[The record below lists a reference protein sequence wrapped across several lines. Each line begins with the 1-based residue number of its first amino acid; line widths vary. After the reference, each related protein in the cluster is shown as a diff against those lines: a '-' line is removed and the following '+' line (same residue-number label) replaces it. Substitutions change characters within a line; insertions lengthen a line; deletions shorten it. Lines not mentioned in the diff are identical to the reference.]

1 MKLLLENWRRF
12 INEDQDATMDMGGKS
27 WKEMEGEAKKRAQQG
42 AEKAGFYFD
51 RKLGKGQMGEV
62 YLVENKKTGE
72 RNAMKHVIKTVYGGP
87 KTAEREAQNYR
98 FAMDNK
104 KSMNQKFAKYLP
116 DVYNV
121 IETTKDY
128 FIFMELL
135 ENIPD
140 RVKADILRLN
150 DEDSDISRH
159 EKYTRLF
166 KDPEAIYEIIVMA
179 LQGNLMLMQGNRETY
194 QDIIQ
199 NVPNAVIKK
208 VIEMPGH
215 NWEGGA
221 WTTLANLIV
230 GESIKYLKQ
239 DSSYYE
245 SLPQALHDNLEDVLQ
260 DILEKQIV
268 PIHGG
273 HGRASVAGK
282 HGEKVERNFPEAQGL
297 IRAMKYFLETEKWQ
311 PKDVHSGNVMV
322 RPGTKNFVI
331 TDLGLFDLKSV

>member
-1 MKLLLENWRRF
+1 MKLLLENWRKF
-12 INEDQDATMDMGGKS
+12 INEDEDATLDMGGKS
-27 WKEMEGEAKKRAQQG
+27 WQEMESDAIKRARQG
-42 AEKAGFYFD
+42 AAKAGFYFD

-72 RNAMKHVIKTVYGGP
+72 RNAMKHVVKSLYGGP
-87 KTAEREAQNYR
+87 KTAEREAQNYQ
-98 FAMDNK
+98 FAMNNK
-104 KSMNQKFAKYLP
+104 AKMNQKFAKYLP

-140 RVKADILRLN
+140 RIKADILRLN

-166 KDPEAIYEIIVMA
+166 KDTEAIYEVINMA
-179 LQGNLMLMQGNRETY
+179 LHNNLMLLQGDRKVYE
-194 QDIIQ
+194 DIKF
-199 NVPNAVIKK
+199 NVPNAVMKR
-208 VIEMPGH
+208 VTEMVGH
-215 NWEGGA
+215 NWEGA
-221 WTTLANLIV
+221 PWRTLADLIV
-230 GESIKYLKQ
+230 EESMKYLKQ
-239 DSSYYE
+239 DPSYYE
-245 SLPQALHDNLEDVLQ
+245 STSRVFKQNLEEILQ

-273 HGRASVAGK
+273 HGRVSAAGK
-282 HGEKVERNFPEAQGL
+282 HGEKVERNFPEAEGL
-297 IRAMKYFLETEKWQ
+297 MRAMKYFHERENWQ

-322 RPGTKNFVI
+322 RPGTKNLVI

>member
-1 MKLLLENWRRF
+1 VKLLLENWRKF
-12 INEDQDATMDMGGKS
+12 VNEEETATMDMGGKS
-27 WKEMEGEAKKRAQQG
+27 WNQVELDKKERAKQG
-42 AEKAGFYFD
+42 AEDAGFYFD
-51 RKLGKGQMGEV
+51 RKLGKGMMGEV

-72 RNAMKHVIKTVYGGP
+72 RNAMKHVVKSLYGGP
-87 KTAEREAQNYR
+87 STSKREAQNYR

-104 KSMNQKFAKYLP
+104 ASMNQKFAKYLP

-135 ENIPD
+135 EDIPD

-150 DEDSDISRH
+150 DKDSDISRH

-166 KDPEAIYEIIVMA
+166 KDTEAIYEVVNIA
-179 LQGNLMLMQGNRETY
+179 LHNNLMLLQGDRKVYE
-194 QDIIQ
+194 DIKF
-199 NVPNAVIKK
+199 NVPNAVMKR
-208 VIEMPGH
+208 VTEMVGH
-215 NWEGGA
+215 NWEGA
-221 WTTLANLIV
+221 PWSTLADLIV
-230 GESIKYLKQ
+230 EESMKYLEQ

-245 SLPQALHDNLEDVLQ
+245 STPRVLKQNLEEVLQ

-273 HGRASVAGK
+273 HGRVSAAGK
-282 HGEKVERNFPEAQGL
+282 HGEKVERNFPEAIGL
-297 IRAMKYFLETEKWQ
+297 MRAMKYFHERENWQ

>member
-1 MKLLLENWRRF
+1 MKLLFENWRTF
-12 INEDQDATMDMGGKS
+12 LAEEETATMNMSGKS
-27 WKEMEGEAKKRAQQG
+27 WNQVEVDNKVRAKQG
-42 AEKAGFYFD
+42 AEDAGFHFD

-72 RNAMKHVIKTVYGGP
+72 RNAMKHVVKALYGGP
-87 KTAEREAQNYR
+87 KTSDREAQNYR

-104 KSMNQKFAKYLP
+104 ASMNQKFAKYLP
-116 DVYNV
+116 DVYNI

-135 ENIPD
+135 EDIPD
-140 RVKADILRLN
+140 RIKADILRLN

-166 KDPEAIYEIIVMA
+166 KDTEAIYEVINMA
-179 LQGNLMLMQGNRETY
+179 LHGNLMLMQGDRQTY
-194 QDIIQ
+194 QDIIL
-199 NVPNAVIKK
+199 NVPNAVIKR
-208 VIEMPGH
+208 ITEMIGH
-215 NWEGGA
+215 NWEGA
-221 WTTLANLIV
+221 PWSTLADLIV
-230 GESIKYLKQ
+230 EESMEYLKNDPLYS
-239 DSSYYE
+239 DS
-245 SLPQALHDNLEDVLQ
+245 PQYFKRDLEDVLQ

-273 HGRASVAGK
+273 HGRVSAAGK
-282 HGEKVERNFPEAQGL
+282 HGEKVERNFPEAEGL
-297 IRAMKYFLETEKWQ
+297 MRAMKYFLERENWQ

-331 TDLGLFDLKSV
+331 TDLGLFDLKSI

>member
-1 MKLLLENWRRF
+1 
-12 INEDQDATMDMGGKS
+12 
-27 WKEMEGEAKKRAQQG
+27 
-42 AEKAGFYFD
+42 
-51 RKLGKGQMGEV
+51 
-62 YLVENKKTGE
+62 
-72 RNAMKHVIKTVYGGP
+72 MKHVIKALYGGP
-87 KTAEREAQNYR
+87 KTSKREAQNYR

-104 KSMNQKFAKYLP
+104 ASMNQKFAKYLP

-135 ENIPD
+135 EDIPD

-150 DEDSDISRH
+150 DKDSDISRH

-166 KDPEAIYEIIVMA
+166 KDTEAIYEVVNMA
-179 LQGNLMLMQGNRETY
+179 LHNNLMLLQGDRKVYE
-194 QDIIQ
+194 DIKF
-199 NVPNAVIKK
+199 NVPNAVMKR
-208 VIEMPGH
+208 VTEMVGY
-215 NWEGGA
+215 NWEGA
-221 WTTLANLIV
+221 PWSTLADLIV
-230 GESIKYLKQ
+230 EESMKYLEQ

-245 SLPQALHDNLEDVLQ
+245 STSRVFKQNLEEVLQ

-273 HGRASVAGK
+273 HGRVSAAGK
-282 HGEKVERNFPEAQGL
+282 HGEKVERNFPEAEGL
-297 IRAMKYFLETEKWQ
+297 MRAMKYFNERENWQ

>member
-1 MKLLLENWRRF
+1 MKLLLENWRKF
-12 INEDQDATMDMGGKS
+12 INEEETATMDMSGKS
-27 WKEMEGEAKKRAQQG
+27 WNQVEVDNKMRAKQG
-42 AEKAGFYFD
+42 AEDAGFYFD
-51 RKLGKGQMGEV
+51 RKLGKGMMGEV

-72 RNAMKHVIKTVYGGP
+72 RNAMKHVIKALYGGP
-87 KTAEREAQNYR
+87 KTSKREAQNYR

-104 KSMNQKFAKYLP
+104 ASMNQKFAKYLP

-135 ENIPD
+135 EDIPD

-150 DEDSDISRH
+150 DKDSDISRH

-166 KDPEAIYEIIVMA
+166 KDTEAIYEVVNMA
-179 LQGNLMLMQGNRETY
+179 LHNNLMLLQGDRKVYE
-194 QDIIQ
+194 DIKF
-199 NVPNAVIKK
+199 NVPNAVMKR
-208 VIEMPGH
+208 VTEMVGY
-215 NWEGGA
+215 NWEGA
-221 WTTLANLIV
+221 PWSTLADLIV
-230 GESIKYLKQ
+230 EESMKYLEQ

-245 SLPQALHDNLEDVLQ
+245 STSRVFKQNLEEVLQ

-273 HGRASVAGK
+273 HGRVSAAGK
-282 HGEKVERNFPEAQGL
+282 HGEKVERNFPEAEGL
-297 IRAMKYFLETEKWQ
+297 MRAMKYFNERENWQ

>member
-1 MKLLLENWRRF
+1 MKLLFENWRKF
-12 INEDQDATMDMGGKS
+12 IHEDEDITMDMGGMS
-27 WKEMEGEAKKRAQQG
+27 WNEIESDHKKRARQG
-42 AEKAGFYFD
+42 AEDAGFYFD

-72 RNAMKHVIKTVYGGP
+72 RNAMKHVVKALYGGP
-87 KTAEREAQNYR
+87 KTSEREAQNYR
-98 FAMDNK
+98 FAMNNK
-104 KSMNQKFAKYLP
+104 ASMNQKFAKYLP

-135 ENIPD
+135 EDIPD

-150 DEDSDISRH
+150 DKDADISRH

-166 KDPEAIYEIIVMA
+166 KDTEAVYEVINMA
-179 LQGNLMLMQGNRETY
+179 LHGNLTLMQGDRQTY
-194 QDIIQ
+194 EDIIL
-199 NVPNAVIKK
+199 NVPSAVIKR
-208 VIEMPGH
+208 ITEMIGH
-215 NWEGGA
+215 NWEFA
-221 WTTLANLIV
+221 PWSTLTNIIV
-230 GESIKYLKQ
+230 EESMKYLEQ
-239 DSSYYE
+239 DPSYYE
-245 SLPQALHDNLEDVLQ
+245 SLPETLRDNLEDALQ

-273 HGRASVAGK
+273 HGRVSAAGK
-282 HGEKVERNFPEAQGL
+282 HGEKVERNFPEAEGL
-297 IRAMKYFLETEKWQ
+297 MRAMKYFLERENWQ

-331 TDLGLFDLKSV
+331 TDLGLFDLKSI

>member
-1 MKLLLENWRRF
+1 MKFLFENWRKF
-12 INEDQDATMDMGGKS
+12 VNEEETATMDMGGKS
-27 WKEMEGEAKKRAQQG
+27 WNEMESDAKKRARQG
-42 AEKAGFYFD
+42 AEDAGFHFD

-72 RNAMKHVIKTVYGGP
+72 RNAMKHVVKALYGGP
-87 KTAEREAQNYR
+87 RTSEREAQNYR

-104 KSMNQKFAKYLP
+104 ASMNKKFAKYLP

-140 RVKADILRLN
+140 RIKADILRLN

-166 KDPEAIYEIIVMA
+166 KDTEAIYEVINMA
-179 LQGNLMLMQGNRETY
+179 LHGNLMLMQGDRQTY
-194 QDIIQ
+194 EDIIH
-199 NVPNAVIKK
+199 NVPNAVMKS
-208 VIEMPGH
+208 VTEMVGH
-215 NWEGGA
+215 NWERA
-221 WTTLANLIV
+221 PWETLADLIV
-230 GESIKYLKQ
+230 NESMKYLKQ
-239 DSSYYE
+239 DPSYYE
-245 SLPQALHDNLEDVLQ
+245 SLPKTLRDNLEDALQ

-273 HGRASVAGK
+273 HGRASAAGK
-282 HGEKVERNFPEAQGL
+282 HGEKVERNFPEAEGL
-297 IRAMKYFLETEKWQ
+297 MRAMKYFLERENWQ

-322 RPGTKNFVI
+322 RPGTKDFVI

>member
-1 MKLLLENWRRF
+1 MKLLFENWRTF
-12 INEDQDATMDMGGKS
+12 LAEEETATMNMSGKS
-27 WKEMEGEAKKRAQQG
+27 WNQVEVDNKVRAKQG
-42 AEKAGFYFD
+42 AEDAGFHFD

-72 RNAMKHVIKTVYGGP
+72 RNAMKHVVKALYGGP
-87 KTAEREAQNYR
+87 KTSDREAQNYR

-104 KSMNQKFAKYLP
+104 ASMNQKFAKYLP
-116 DVYNV
+116 DVYNI

-135 ENIPD
+135 EDIPD
-140 RVKADILRLN
+140 RIKADILRLN

-166 KDPEAIYEIIVMA
+166 KDTEAIYEVINMA
-179 LQGNLMLMQGNRETY
+179 LHGNLMLMQGDRQTY
-194 QDIIQ
+194 QDIIL
-199 NVPNAVIKK
+199 NVPSAVIKR
-208 VIEMPGH
+208 ITEMIGH
-215 NWEGGA
+215 NWEGA
-221 WTTLANLIV
+221 PWSTLADLIV
-230 GESIKYLKQ
+230 EESMEYLKNDPLYS
-239 DSSYYE
+239 DS
-245 SLPQALHDNLEDVLQ
+245 PQYFKRDLEDVLQ

-273 HGRASVAGK
+273 HGRVSAAGK
-282 HGEKVERNFPEAQGL
+282 HGEKVERNFPEAEGL
-297 IRAMKYFLETEKWQ
+297 MRAMKYFLERENWQ

-331 TDLGLFDLKSV
+331 TDLGLFDLKSI

>member
-12 INEDQDATMDMGGKS
+12 LNEEETMDMGGKS
-27 WKEMEGEAKKRAQQG
+27 WRDVESDQKKRARQG
-42 AEKAGFYFD
+42 AEEAGYHFD

-72 RNAMKHVIKTVYGGP
+72 RNAMKHVVKALYGGP
-87 KTAEREAQNYR
+87 KSSKREAQNYR

-104 KSMNQKFAKYLP
+104 ASMNEKFAKYLP
-116 DVYNV
+116 DVYNI

-135 ENIPD
+135 EDIPD
-140 RVKADILRLN
+140 RIKADILRLN

-166 KDPEAIYEIIVMA
+166 KDTEAIYEVINMA
-179 LQGNLMLMQGNRETY
+179 LHGNLMLMQGDRQVY
-194 QDIIQ
+194 QDIIH
-199 NVPNAVIKK
+199 NVPNAVMKR
-208 VIEMPGH
+208 VTEMVGY
-215 NWEGGA
+215 NWEGA
-221 WTTLANLIV
+221 PWSTLADLIV
-230 GESIKYLKQ
+230 EESMEYLKNDPLYS
-239 DSSYYE
+239 DS
-245 SLPQALHDNLEDVLQ
+245 PQYLKRDLEDVLQ

-273 HGRASVAGK
+273 HGRVSAAGK
-282 HGEKVERNFPEAQGL
+282 HGEKVERNFPEAEGL
-297 IRAMKYFLETEKWQ
+297 MRAMKYFLDQQNWQ

-322 RPGTKNFVI
+322 RPSTKGFVI
-331 TDLGLFDLKSV
+331 TDLGLFDLKSI

>member
-1 MKLLLENWRRF
+1 MKLLFENWRTF
-12 INEDQDATMDMGGKS
+12 LAEEETATMHMSGKS
-27 WKEMEGEAKKRAQQG
+27 WNQVEVDNKVRAKQG
-42 AEKAGFYFD
+42 AEDAGFHFD
-51 RKLGKGQMGEV
+51 RKLGKGQMCEV

-72 RNAMKHVIKTVYGGP
+72 RNAMKHVVKALYGGP
-87 KTAEREAQNYR
+87 KTSEREAQNYR

-104 KSMNQKFAKYLP
+104 ASMNQKFAKYLP

-135 ENIPD
+135 EDIPD

-166 KDPEAIYEIIVMA
+166 KDTEAIYEVINMA
-179 LQGNLMLMQGNRETY
+179 LHGNLMLMQGDRQTY
-194 QDIIQ
+194 EDIIL
-199 NVPNAVIKK
+199 NVPSAVIKR
-208 VIEMPGH
+208 ITEMIGH
-215 NWEGGA
+215 NWEGVPWGA
-221 WTTLANLIV
+221 LADLIV
-230 GESIKYLKQ
+230 EESMKYLKQ

-245 SLPQALHDNLEDVLQ
+245 SLPEALRDNLEDALQ

-273 HGRASVAGK
+273 HGRVSAAGK
-282 HGEKVERNFPEAQGL
+282 HGEKVERNFPEAEGL
-297 IRAMKYFLETEKWQ
+297 IRAMKYFLERENWQ

-331 TDLGLFDLKSV
+331 TDLGLFDLKSI